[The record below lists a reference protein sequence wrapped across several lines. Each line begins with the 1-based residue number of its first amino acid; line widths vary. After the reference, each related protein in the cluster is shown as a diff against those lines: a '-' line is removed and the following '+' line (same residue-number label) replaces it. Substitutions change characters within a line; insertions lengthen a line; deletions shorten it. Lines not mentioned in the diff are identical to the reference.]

1 MFSCSLRNWSHRHG
15 CYVLNF
21 ITPNDIQ
28 QRSMLGSG
36 FTFDI
41 VEVDVRV
48 FQNDAANKAE
58 GSNRSLNRVPPL
70 GFESIVFVFAMIKFR
85 ESIQDGSSLIPV
97 LFKFMTD
104 SIWAFALPLSEYNP
118 YILCFSAYMW
128 WIPIVVL
135 TANAV
140 LSTLSGPI
148 SLAASVYVDMQG
160 SITSSTDCDPQV
172 DACSSWI
179 LCKHPDPKRS
189 PF

>member
-1 MFSCSLRNWSHRHG
+1 
-15 CYVLNF
+15 
-21 ITPNDIQ
+21 
-28 QRSMLGSG
+28 MLGSG

-118 YILCFSAYMW
+118 YILCFSAYM
-128 WIPIVVL
+128 
-135 TANAV
+135 
-140 LSTLSGPI
+140 
-148 SLAASVYVDMQG
+148 
-160 SITSSTDCDPQV
+160 
-172 DACSSWI
+172 
-179 LCKHPDPKRS
+179 
-189 PF
+189 